1 MILRSGEGLTFNKN
15 NSVIF
20 FLYKNKQTNKQKN
33 KTKYN
38 KMKFSR
44 VYNFGEYTKNLL
56 SQIVIVANRPHP
68 RLY

>member
-20 FLYKNKQTNKQKN
+20 FLYKNKQTKKKN

-44 VYNFGEYTKNLL
+44 VYNFGEYTKNRLI
-56 SQIVIVANRPHP
+56 QISS
-68 RLY
+68 L

>member
-15 NSVIF
+15 NSYF
-20 FLYKNKQTNKQKN
+20 FLVQEQTNKQKN

-44 VYNFGEYTKNLL
+44 VYNFGEYTKNFL
-56 SQIVIVANRPHP
+56 SQISS
-68 RLY
+68 L

>member
-20 FLYKNKQTNKQKN
+20 FLFKNKQTSKKN

-56 SQIVIVANRPHP
+56 IQISS
-68 RLY
+68 L